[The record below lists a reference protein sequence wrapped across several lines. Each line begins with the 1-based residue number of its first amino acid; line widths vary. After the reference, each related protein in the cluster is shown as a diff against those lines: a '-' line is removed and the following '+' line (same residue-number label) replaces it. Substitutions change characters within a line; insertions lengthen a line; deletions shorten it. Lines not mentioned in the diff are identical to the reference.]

1 MARSAHLAPAP
12 AASRRGGAL
21 AAVACCL
28 ALAALAPRA
37 AADATAFATTLA
49 LKGQDPAGCGQLEE
63 PCCLARGARCGA
75 AGLACLPLTGAQ
87 ALRCHACGGEDQ
99 PACEGRK
106 CDQGLTA
113 VDASPVAICI
123 AASRPIPAADADAD
137 APGRGRGNGNGRGR
151 GSDRGQGNDRGRA
164 DNARGQIIMGACSA
178 DADCK
183 GKRTCAGGQCVACGG
198 PGQPC
203 CGAPQPC
210 RKYGRGRGDLA
221 CVFSAAAGIGVCTSP
236 SS

>member
-12 AASRRGGAL
+12 AASRRGVAL

-99 PACEGRK
+99 PACQGRK

-113 VDASPVAICI
+113 VDASPVPICI
-123 AASRPIPAADADAD
+123 AASRPIPAA
-137 APGRGRGNGNGRGR
+137 PGRG
-151 GSDRGQGNDRGRA
+151 SDRGRA
-164 DNARGQIIMGACSA
+164 DNARGQLIMGACSA